1 MITQMFK
8 KTLLDFKYNNSNF
21 IKCSRSIYYVPDAHL
36 SKKFSYN
43 KILIRYFSNK
53 RNLSNMKNICM
64 YRQIHPQILKKPLL
78 CNKYIPQ
85 TIRIS
90 TNSII
95 INSSRMYSN
104 TAPKIINEV
113 AAYNYGIFLMIS
125 ESLPVEVITEAL
137 RLMHYQTG
145 LPWWASIMLTSIIAR
160 TIINLPLNILD
171 VHTKAKQENLKFEL
185 KEIAEK
191 IQKKVQRE
199 AISLQLSPY
208 RAHYLFTRD
217 FNKEQ
222 KQLYIKNNCHPFKSV
237 AIILLQTPI
246 WISFSVAVRNICYM
260 LPQVNTATLQDFKEL
275 TTGGFGWI
283 KNLIDIDHYFILPSL
298 FGLSNLAIL
307 EINQVLF
314 HVKDTKFSRIYK
326 NFCRVL
332 IIGFVPLMACLPSCL
347 SLFWVTN
354 NCCAIVYNLLLLSPK
369 VRRLGKIPKT
379 DSELRRPYTELYKR
393 LLEKLYL
400 KKFLA

>member
-43 KILIRYFSNK
+43 NKILIRYFSNK
-53 RNLSNMKNICM
+53 RNLSNMKTICM

-171 VHTKAKQENLKFEL
+171 V
-185 KEIAEK
+185 
-191 IQKKVQRE
+191 
-199 AISLQLSPY
+199 S
-208 RAHYLFTRD
+208 
-217 FNKEQ
+217 
-222 KQLYIKNNCHPFKSV
+222 
-237 AIILLQTPI
+237 
-246 WISFSVAVRNICYM
+246 
-260 LPQVNTATLQDFKEL
+260 
-275 TTGGFGWI
+275 
-283 KNLIDIDHYFILPSL
+283 
-298 FGLSNLAIL
+298 
-307 EINQVLF
+307 IN
-314 HVKDTKFSRIYK
+314 
-326 NFCRVL
+326 
-332 IIGFVPLMACLPSCL
+332 
-347 SLFWVTN
+347 
-354 NCCAIVYNLLLLSPK
+354 
-369 VRRLGKIPKT
+369 
-379 DSELRRPYTELYKR
+379 
-393 LLEKLYL
+393 
-400 KKFLA
+400 

>member
-1 MITQMFK
+1 
-8 KTLLDFKYNNSNF
+8 
-21 IKCSRSIYYVPDAHL
+21 
-36 SKKFSYN
+36 
-43 KILIRYFSNK
+43 
-53 RNLSNMKNICM
+53 
-64 YRQIHPQILKKPLL
+64 
-78 CNKYIPQ
+78 
-85 TIRIS
+85 
-90 TNSII
+90 
-95 INSSRMYSN
+95 
-104 TAPKIINEV
+104 
-113 AAYNYGIFLMIS
+113 
-125 ESLPVEVITEAL
+125 
-137 RLMHYQTG
+137 MHYQTG

-185 KEIAEK
+185 REIAEK
-191 IQKKVQRE
+191 IQKKVQRQ
-199 AISLQLSPY
+199 ALSLELSPY

-237 AIILLQTPI
+237 AIILLQAPI

-314 HVKDTKFSRIYK
+314 HVKDSKFSRIYK